1 MSGIQILSPFVADL
15 IAAGEVVEHPAS
27 AVKELLENSLDAG
40 AKNIVVELRGGGRSY
55 IRVTDDGCG
64 MPPEDAGIAFLRHAT
79 SKLRDARGLE
89 AISTLG
95 FRGEALSAISAVSR
109 VELLTREH
117 GAGTGVYVALQAG
130 EITQMYETGC
140 PEGTTLTVRDLFFNT
155 PARLKFLGSD
165 RAEGTHCVAAALRC
179 ALGRPEVSFR
189 CIKDGNEEFYTPGD
203 GRTDSCVYSLLGRE
217 TARTFLPC
225 STDDGSVRVHGYIS
239 SPAGCRGNRSG
250 QFFFVNGR
258 YIRSKA
264 LQAALEQAYKNSAMT
279 GRFPACVLY
288 IELSPASVDV
298 NVHPAKTEV
307 KFSDEKRVFDGV
319 YYAAKAALDGENRLE
334 IRPKAG
340 AAPPGE
346 SATAG
351 FSPRTGAVKPRED
364 FFRSMRA
371 EEFRAAAVSNKAPIS
386 AGRRKTA
393 VPVSPAGTG
402 VPPLFRDPG
411 ATYTKGSPGVHSAA
425 APVPPAPK
433 TAPQT
438 ALDESFHMAAPRLA
452 GEALGVYIL
461 VEQGDQLILIDKH
474 AAHERI
480 LFDRMRLADEPL
492 MSQSL
497 LDPVVYSPGG
507 EGAELLLKNRELL
520 EKLGFALE
528 SYGADAVVLR
538 AVPAV
543 LDADQALPVLEELT
557 DKLREGRKLD
567 AGDIRERLADAIACK
582 AAVKAG
588 KSSDP
593 SELLALAKRVLSGEI
608 KYCPHGR
615 PVSIVLTRAELD
627 KRFGRTK

>member
-27 AVKELLENSLDAG
+27 VVKELVENSLDAG
-40 AKNIVVELRGGGRSY
+40 AKNIVVELRGSGRSF

-64 MPPEDAGIAFLRHAT
+64 MSPEDAGIAFLRHAT

-89 AISTLG
+89 AIATLG

-109 VELLTREH
+109 VELLTRER

-155 PARLKFLGSD
+155 PARLKFMGSD
-165 RAEGTHCVAAALRC
+165 RAEGARCVAAALRC
-179 ALGRPEVSFR
+179 ALGRPDVSFR
-189 CIKDGNEEFYTPGD
+189 CIKDGNEEFFTPGD

-217 TARTFLPC
+217 TARSLLPC
-225 STDDGSVRVHGYIS
+225 STDDGVVRVHGYIS
-239 SPAGCRGNRSG
+239 SPAACRGNRSG
-250 QFFFVNGR
+250 QYFFVNGR
-258 YIRSKA
+258 HIRSKS
-264 LQAALEQAYKNSAMT
+264 LQAALEQAYKNTSMT

-319 YYAAKAALDGENRLE
+319 YYAAKAALDRENRFE
-334 IRPKAG
+334 ARAPAG

-346 SATAG
+346 PAPAG
-351 FSPRTGAVKPRED
+351 FSPRAGAVKPRED

-371 EEFRAAAVSNKAPIS
+371 EEFSAESVSQKALKN
-386 AGRRKTA
+386 AGGRKTA
-393 VPVSPAGTG
+393 APIPPAGTG
-402 VPPLFRDPG
+402 AAPLFRDAG
-411 ATYTKGSPGVHSAA
+411 MAYASGSPGVRRA
-425 APVPPAPK
+425 APAPPAPK
-433 TAPQT
+433 TAPQA
-438 ALDESFHMAAPRLA
+438 ALDESFHRAAPRLA

-497 LDPVVYSPGG
+497 LAPVVYSPGG
-507 EGAELLLKNRELL
+507 EGAELLSNNRELL
-520 EKLGFALE
+520 EKLGFELE
-528 SYGADAVVLR
+528 PYGAGAVILR
-538 AVPAV
+538 AVPAD
-543 LDADQALPVLEELT
+543 LDAEQALPVLEELT
-557 DKLREGRKLD
+557 EKLREGRKLD
-567 AGDIRERLADAIACK
+567 AGDIRDRLADTIACK

-593 SELLALAKRVLSGEI
+593 SELLALAAHVLSGEI

-615 PVSIVLTRAELD
+615 PVSVVLTRAELD